1 MVQVHSVP
9 TSLLSSLK
17 CVGKGKEKNLCFFF
31 FFEKRYIEKVNY
43 MVKRKKRSMADA

>member
-17 CVGKGKEKNLCFFF
+17 YVGKGKENICASSLL
-31 FFEKRYIEKVNY
+31 EKRYIEKVNY